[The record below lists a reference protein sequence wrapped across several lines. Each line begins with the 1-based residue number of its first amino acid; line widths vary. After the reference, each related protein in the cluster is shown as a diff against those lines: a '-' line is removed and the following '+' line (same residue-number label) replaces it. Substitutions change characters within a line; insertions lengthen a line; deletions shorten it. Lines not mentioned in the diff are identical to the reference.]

1 MVTITPNSDGTFSV
15 ESTTGPLYLRV
26 TLTWVNAFLRE
37 LQDTGMIRL
46 NGQVATRPRR

>member
-15 ESTTGPLYLRV
+15 ESSAGPLYLRV
-26 TLTWVNAFLRE
+26 TLQWVNAFLRE
-37 LQDTGMIRL
+37 LQDKQMIRL

>member
-26 TLTWVNAFLRE
+26 TLQWVNAFLRE
-37 LQDTGMIRL
+37 LQDQQMIRL
-46 NGQVATRPRR
+46 NGQVAIRPRR